1 MVQSSKT
8 SHPTIVAA
16 FDFDGTLTR
25 KDSLMPFLRMV
36 AGPWGFLWGLL
47 RTSPILAGYAFKR
60 IPNWKAKEAVL
71 THFLAGL
78 TTEQLQSLGQRFAIQ
93 KIPKLLNPEAID
105 CLHWHQSQGHRTIL
119 VSASLEAYLVPF
131 AQSMGINHVLGSRL
145 AEHSGRLTGKLAGQN
160 CYGPEKV
167 KRLQRLLGNLEG
179 FCLYAYGDSLGDR
192 ELLEAATFPHYR
204 EFHNPAAG
212 PRPLARSTKG

>member
-1 MVQSSKT
+1 MVPSIKT
-8 SHPTIVAA
+8 SHSTIVAA
-16 FDFDGTLTR
+16 FDFDGTLTH
-25 KDSLMPFLRMV
+25 KDSLMPFLRMI

-47 RTSPILAGYAFKR
+47 RTSPILTGYIFKR

-78 TTEQLQSLGQRFAIQ
+78 TTEQLQSLGHRFAIQ
-93 KIPKLLNPEAID
+93 KIPKLLNPEAVD
-105 CLHWHQSQGHRTIL
+105 CLHWHQSQGHQTIL

-131 AQSMGINHVLGSRL
+131 AQSMGIDHVLGSRL
-145 AEHSGRLTGKLAGQN
+145 AEHAGRLTGQLAGQN

-179 FCLYAYGDSLGDR
+179 VCLYAYGDSEGDR

-204 EFHNPAAG
+204 KFHDRKAEAH
-212 PRPLARSTKG
+212 PLARSQK